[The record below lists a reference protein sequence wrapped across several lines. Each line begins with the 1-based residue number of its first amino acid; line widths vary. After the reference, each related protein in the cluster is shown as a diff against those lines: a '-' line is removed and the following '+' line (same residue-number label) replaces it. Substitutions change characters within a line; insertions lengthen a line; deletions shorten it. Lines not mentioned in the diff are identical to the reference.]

1 MRKSD
6 CYGHRVRA
14 NLRHERLLDLLE
26 TSGPVDVATLAR
38 VLDVSD
44 ATIRRDLSALERT
57 GRLRRLRGGAAP
69 ALEREAP
76 FERVAT
82 QNPMEK
88 RTIAEHAATLV
99 PDGAVVLLD
108 IGTTTSL
115 VARLLRGRTVTVIT
129 SSLAVY
135 DELRDD
141 PVVDLML
148 LGGLV
153 RTNYHSMV
161 GFMTEQAIA
170 QVQADVLFL
179 GTSGVREDGSVFDT
193 TAVEVPVKKAMLRA
207 ADRVVLLADHT
218 KLPGGGY
225 VRVCG
230 PDQYDA
236 LVTDR
241 DVDPDAARVFAE
253 AGVELHVA
261 RALAAAGSSS
271 EDRAIVQEAL

>member
-1 MRKSD
+1 MVVL
-6 CYGHRVRA
+6 VRA
-14 NLRHERLLDLLE
+14 NLRHERLLDLLD

-44 ATIRRDLSALERT
+44 ATIRRDLSALESA

-82 QNPMEK
+82 QNPLEK
-88 RTIAEHAATLV
+88 RAIAEHAATLV
-99 PDGAVVLLD
+99 PDDAVVVLD

-115 VARLLRGRTVTVIT
+115 LARALRGRRVTVIT

-161 GFMTEQAIA
+161 GFLTEQAIA
-170 QVQADVLFL
+170 QVQADLLFL
-179 GTSGVREDGSVFDT
+179 GTSGIRRDGSVFDT
-193 TAVEVPVKKAMLRA
+193 TAVEVPVKKAMLQV
-207 ADRVVLLADHT
+207 ADRVVLLADHA

-225 VRVCG
+225 ARVCG
-230 PDQYDA
+230 PDQYDV

-241 DVDPDAARVFAE
+241 GVDDETARTLAASAVDV
-253 AGVELHVA
+253 HVA
-261 RALAAAGSSS
+261 RALSSAQPVPAAYDTQ
-271 EDRAIVQEAL
+271 EDS

>member
-1 MRKSD
+1 M
-6 CYGHRVRA
+6 RA
-14 NLRHERLLDLLE
+14 NLRHERLLDLVE
-26 TSGPVDVATLAR
+26 ASGPVDVATLAR
-38 VLDVSD
+38 ALDVSD

-57 GRLRRLRGGAAP
+57 GQLRRLRGGAAP

-82 QNPMEK
+82 QNPLEK
-88 RTIAEHAATLV
+88 RAIAEHAASLV
-99 PDGAVVLLD
+99 PDDAVVILD

-115 VARLLRGRTVTVIT
+115 LARLLRGRRITVIT

-141 PVVDLML
+141 PVVDLMI

-153 RTNYHSMV
+153 RANYHSMV
-161 GFMTEQAIA
+161 GFLTEQAIA
-170 QVQADVLFL
+170 QVQADLLFL
-179 GTSGVREDGSVFDT
+179 GTSGVRRDGSVFDT
-193 TAVEVPVKKAMLRA
+193 TAVEVPVKKAMLQV

-225 VRVCG
+225 ARICG
-230 PDQYDA
+230 PDQYDV

-241 DVDPDAARVFAE
+241 DVDDETDHVLADSGVEVHIARAVAARAPTPVPAE
-253 AGVELHVA
+253 LQ
-261 RALAAAGSSS
+261 
-271 EDRAIVQEAL
+271 EDS

>member
-1 MRKSD
+1 M
-6 CYGHRVRA
+6 RA

-38 VLDVSD
+38 LLDVSD
-44 ATIRRDLSALERT
+44 ATIRRDLSALEDT

-82 QNPMEK
+82 QNPLEK
-88 RTIAEHAATLV
+88 RAIAEHAASLV
-99 PDGAVVLLD
+99 PDGSVVLLD

-115 VARLLRGRTVTVIT
+115 VARFLRGRTVTVIT

-161 GFMTEQAIA
+161 GFLTEQAIA
-170 QVQADVLFL
+170 QVQADLLFL
-179 GTSGVREDGSVFDT
+179 GTSGVRTNGSVFDT
-193 TAVEVPVKKAMLRA
+193 TAVEVPVKKAMLQV

-225 VRVCG
+225 ARVCG
-230 PDQYDA
+230 PDRYDL

-241 DVDPDAARVFAE
+241 ELDDETASTLAECSVEVD
-253 AGVELHVA
+253 VA
-261 RALAAAGSSS
+261 RPLTPARTGSDPYDLQGDS
-271 EDRAIVQEAL
+271 

>member
-1 MRKSD
+1 M
-6 CYGHRVRA
+6 RA

-57 GRLRRLRGGAAP
+57 GQLRRLHGGAAP

-82 QNPMEK
+82 QNPLEK
-88 RTIAEHAATLV
+88 RAIAEHAATLV

-115 VARLLRGRTVTVIT
+115 VARLLRGRSVTVIT

-161 GFMTEQAIA
+161 GFLTEQAIA
-170 QVQADVLFL
+170 QVQADILFL
-179 GTSGVREDGSVFDT
+179 GTSGVRQDGSVYDT
-193 TAVEVPVKKAMLRA
+193 TAVEVPVKKAMLQV

-225 VRVCG
+225 ARVCG
-230 PDQYDA
+230 PDQYDV

-241 DVDPDAARVFAE
+241 EVDEESARVLGG

-261 RALAAAGSSS
+261 GPLAAGGTTSDAPV
-271 EDRAIVQEAL
+271 AVQEVP